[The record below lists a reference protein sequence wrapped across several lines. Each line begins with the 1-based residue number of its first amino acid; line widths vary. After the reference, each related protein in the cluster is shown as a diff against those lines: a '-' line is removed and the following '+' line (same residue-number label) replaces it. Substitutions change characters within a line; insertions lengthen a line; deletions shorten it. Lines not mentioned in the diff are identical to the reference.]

1 MKLLRVGP
9 KGAERPALL
18 DPTGILRDLSGH
30 IDDIAGE
37 ALSDA
42 GLAQLRALDPATL
55 PAVPEGTRIGPCVG
69 QIGKLCCVG
78 LNYTDHAAE
87 TGHPI
92 PEEPILFGKAVTS
105 VSGPNDDIETPRG
118 SDALDYEIE
127 IAIVIGKRAKNVSQ
141 ADALDYVAGYA
152 VFNDI
157 SERSFQAKRGGQWIK
172 GKSHDSF
179 GPLGPWLVTRDEVA
193 DAGKLAMHLDV
204 NGERRQTGN
213 TATMIFP
220 IPVIVS
226 YISQF
231 MTLEPGDVI
240 PTGTPPGVALGMT
253 PPLWLKPG
261 DVIDLGIEG
270 LGTQRQTVLPEN

>member
-9 KGAERPALL
+9 KGAEKPALL
-18 DPTGILRDLSGH
+18 DSTGTLRDLSGQ
-30 IDDIAGE
+30 IGDIAGE
-37 ALSDA
+37 VLSDA

-55 PAVPEGTRIGPCVG
+55 PIVPGGTRIGPCIG

-78 LNYTDHAAE
+78 LNYADHAAE
-87 TGHPI
+87 SGHPI

-127 IAIVIGKRAKNVSQ
+127 IAIVIGRQAKNVSE

-152 VFNDI
+152 VFNDV
-157 SERSFQAKRGGQWIK
+157 SERSFQNKRSGQWIK

-179 GPLGPWLVTRDEVA
+179 GPLGPWLVTRDEIADVA
-193 DAGKLAMHLDV
+193 NLAMHLDV

-213 TATMIFP
+213 TATMIFS
-220 IPVIVS
+220 IPHIVA

-231 MTLEPGDVI
+231 MTLNPGDII
-240 PTGTPPGVALGMT
+240 PTGTPPGVAAGMK
-253 PPLWLKPG
+253 PPRFLKPG
-261 DVIDLGIEG
+261 DTIDLGIAG
-270 LGTQRQTVLPEN
+270 LGTQHQTVLPEV